1 MSLASAILSFSLIGQ
16 VTNLVSSEPPASVDA
31 LSARLLA
38 ARSATAVLE
47 QLCAELHLADPP
59 RVRALPDRH
68 ARRSADAEV
77 RAALQIGPDE
87 PVRYRRVRLRCG
99 GRLLSRAE
107 NWYVPSRLTP
117 DMNRALETSDTPF
130 GTAIRP
136 LQPTRRTLG
145 VQWLPGATAFRH
157 SALVLDGAGRPL
169 AFVVE
174 SYPRSALVAPRG
186 N

>member
-1 MSLASAILSFSLIGQ
+1 MLALLLALQ
-16 VTNLVSSEPPASVDA
+16 NTPAED
-31 LSARLLA
+31 LNTRLLA

-47 QLCAELHLADPP
+47 QWCGEHHFADPP
-59 RVRALPDRH
+59 RVRALPDRNAH
-68 ARRSADAEV
+68 HPADAEV
-77 RAALQIGPDE
+77 RAALQVGPDE

-99 GRLLSRAE
+99 NRLMSRAE
-107 NWYVPSRLTP
+107 NWYVPRRLTP
-117 DMNRALETSDTPF
+117 EMNRALQTSDTPF

-136 LQPTRRTLG
+136 LQPARRTLG

-157 SALVLDGAGRPL
+157 SALVLDTAGRPL

-174 SYPRSALVAPRG
+174 SYPRSALVGPRG